1 MYELPTYTKI
11 WRIVQLI
18 PFGKV
23 ASYGQISD
31 LAGLPGRARL
41 VGKSLSCVPEGMSLP
56 WYKVLRSNG
65 QIAFPVGSAQSQ
77 KQIGLLEQEDIFVF
91 NNRINLKIFL
101 WHPDLHELLWKLEY

>member
-1 MYELPTYTKI
+1 
-11 WRIVQLI
+11 
-18 PFGKV
+18 
-23 ASYGQISD
+23 
-31 LAGLPGRARL
+31 
-41 VGKSLSCVPEGMSLP
+41 VPEGMSLP